1 MSKPLLR
8 FLSVETRHLEQAGL
22 SYPEP
27 VLTTPQGPSISIG
40 GPPIANFASND
51 YLGLCSYPAVKKA
64 AVAAAESFGVGVAAS
79 RIAAG
84 TLPLHTDLERALCE
98 LTGADAAMVF
108 ASGYHA
114 NTGVF
119 ESLVGERDYVFCDEQ
134 IRPSLADGIRLCRA
148 RVYSYRNGDLAHLED
163 RLKRSRAARFRI
175 VVTDGVYPLSGGLA
189 PLREIYELGEKYEAL
204 VVVDDSHGLG
214 VLGQAGGGTH
224 QQLGIGTVDVVTGS
238 FGTTLGGGAGGFVA
252 GKKEVIQWLR
262 QKSRPY
268 LASTALAPPAAAAAL
283 KSVEIVR
290 SESLRRETLAGKVAV
305 FRKALAERGLRVMP
319 GDHPAVSVLIRDAV
333 AAQRLTDLLHR
344 KNIFAVGFCHPV
356 VPEDTARIRF
366 QVTLLHEENVL
377 RQTADAVAECL
388 KQVEAMSRRKA
399 AP

>member
-1 MSKPLLR
+1 MSNLLR
-8 FLSVETRHLEQAGL
+8 FLATETRHLEQAGL

-40 GPPIANFASND
+40 GPPLANFASSD
-51 YLGLCSYPAVKKA
+51 YLGLSNHPAVKR
-64 AVAAAESFGVGVAAS
+64 AAAGAIELHGVGVASS
-79 RIAAG
+79 RIATG
-84 TLPLHTDLERALCE
+84 TLALHADLERALCE
-98 LTGADAAMVF
+98 LTGAEAALVF
-108 ASGYHA
+108 PSGYHA

-119 ESLVGERDYVFCDEQ
+119 ESLVAERDYVFCDEQ

-148 RVYSYRNGDLAHLED
+148 RVYSYRNADLAHLED

-175 VVTDGVYPLSGGLA
+175 VVTDGVYPLSGSLA
-189 PLREIYELGEKYEAL
+189 PLREIYALAEKYDAV

-214 VLGQAGGGTH
+214 VHGQTGGGTH
-224 QQLGIGTVDVVTGS
+224 QLLGIAAVDVVTGS

-252 GKKEVIQWLR
+252 GKKEIIHWLR

-268 LASTALAPPAAAAAL
+268 LSSTALAPPAAAAAL
-283 KSVEIVR
+283 KCVEIVR
-290 SESLRRETLAGKVAV
+290 AESLRRDTLGGKVAL
-305 FRKALAERGLRVMP
+305 FRNALTEHGLSVMP

-333 AAQRLTDLLHR
+333 SAQRLTDVLHR

-366 QVTLLHEENVL
+366 QVTLLHEEAAL
-377 RQTADAVAECL
+377 RHAAGAVAEGL
-388 KQVEAMSRRKA
+388 KQVEALAQRKRA
-399 AP
+399 Q

>member
-8 FLSVETRHLEQAGL
+8 FLATETRHLEQAGL

-27 VLTTPQGPSISIG
+27 VLTTPPGASISIG
-40 GPPIANFASND
+40 GPPLANFASSD
-51 YLGLCSYPAVKKA
+51 YLGLSAYPAVKKA
-64 AVAAAESFGVGVAAS
+64 ALAATETYGVGVAAS
-79 RIAAG
+79 RMAVG
-84 TLPLHTDLERALCE
+84 TVPVHAELERAIVE
-98 LTGADAAMVF
+98 LVGAEAAMVF
-108 ASGYHA
+108 PSGYHA
-114 NTGVF
+114 NTGIF

-175 VVTDGVYPLSGGLA
+175 VATDGVYPLSGSIA
-189 PLREIYELGEKYEAL
+189 PLREIYALGERYEAL
-204 VVVDDSHGLG
+204 VVVDDSHGIG
-214 VLGQAGGGTH
+214 VLGQMGGGTH
-224 QQLGIGTVDVVTGS
+224 QLQGVGVDLVTAS

-283 KSVEIVR
+283 KAIEVVR
-290 SESLRRETLAGKVAV
+290 AESLRRDTLAEKVAL
-305 FRKALAERGLRVMP
+305 FRKELTDRGLRVMP
-319 GDHPAVSVLIRDAV
+319 GDHPVVVVLIRDAV

-344 KNIFAVGFCHPV
+344 KNVFAVGFCHPV

-366 QVTLLHEENVL
+366 QVTLSHEESTL
-377 RQTADAVAECL
+377 RKTADAVAEAL
-388 KQVEAMSRRKA
+388 KQVEAMVQRKRA
-399 AP
+399 Q